1 MGLVA
6 LPSPTPSHQR
16 AALCVHSGL
25 PAPCAAFLPD
35 DGHVQELPRLQRT
48 LAVASRSRASGAKPG
63 RRPKWAPSAL
73 IAAVCRRLGCVHARP
88 WREYSQRCVCKMHC
102 PGDPPPDQSHPGPG
116 LGYRRRGRDES
127 RFKFPSSAPTS
138 GPASSPA
145 GLRDREGGKA
155 VAGSGRLSRS
165 CGPGS
170 ERSTCLRTLWLPR
183 PRPGRRERA
192 DAGFRAECAATT
204 RGSGA
209 DARLPHPGLQK

>member
-73 IAAVCRRLGCVHARP
+73 IAAVWAVCTRARGVSTHKGVFVKCTA
-88 WREYSQRCVCKMHC
+88 RGTLR
-102 PGDPPPDQSHPGPG
+102 PDQSHPGPG